1 METATRVRRLAF
13 FWVMG
18 IQACLAGQVQVKI
31 ASDRQITLGFDAE
44 AKILFYPQ
52 VHDLPGLTGE
62 GRTEV
67 LRSQYCLA
75 TFLKENPHYDVF
87 LEGER
92 DTGRLPLTEKEAKGI
107 ERGFP
112 GLALPGCMAELN
124 AWQQSVLIKWGS
136 PPLLFY
142 LGKLPRTHAA
152 TPENQDREALR
163 EVYERGQKVGKRI
176 DFSDPRSVE
185 LLMDVRERGAVENVN
200 KFLAANPTHK
210 VLLVYGMGHDF
221 RKYFHAEVYAEF
233 TGMEAFKSWEKS
245 RPAKEEGK
253 AETKEERKDSSA
265 PGTPSA
271 TGIDKLQGNQRT
283 RLMNAVTDQ
292 DLAKVQMLL
301 GAEAD
306 VRAKDKRGYNALLL
320 AALEGNEPIVEALL
334 NRLDPKDVMAPVTL
348 FKGEILCSYVDS
360 LMVLEEA
367 DEQEDRDPFRKSR
380 QKVIELL
387 RRFVKGLTPMNLFP
401 ETPQGMLGSL
411 ADGLP
416 PDL

>member
-1 METATRVRRLAF
+1 MEIATRFRRLAF
-13 FWVMG
+13 FWSMG
-18 IQACLAGQVQVKI
+18 TQVCLAGQVQVKI
-31 ASDRQITLGFDAE
+31 APDRQITLGFDSE

-52 VHDLPGLTGE
+52 VHDMPGLTGE

-67 LRSQYCLA
+67 VRSQYCLA
-75 TFLKENPHYDVF
+75 TFLKENPHYEVF

-92 DTGRLPLTEKEAKGI
+92 DTGRVPLSEKQAKGI
-107 ERGFP
+107 EGGFP
-112 GLALPGCMAELN
+112 GLALPGCMAEMN
-124 AWQQSVLIKWGS
+124 AWQQSILIKWGA

-152 TPENQDREALR
+152 TPERQDREALR

-176 DFSDPRSVE
+176 DFNDPRSVE

-200 KFLAANPTHK
+200 KFLAANPTLK

-221 RKYFHAEVYAEF
+221 RKYFSAEVYAEF
-233 TGMEAFKSWEKS
+233 TGMEAFKSWGMS
-245 RPAKEEGK
+245 RPAKEEEK
-253 AETKEERKDSSA
+253 AETKEERKDPRA
-265 PGTPSA
+265 PGIPFA

-292 DLAKVQMLL
+292 DLVMVQMLL
-301 GAEAD
+301 GAKAD
-306 VRAKDKRGYNALLL
+306 VRVKDNRGYNALLL
-320 AALEGNEPIVEALL
+320 AALEGNEPIVEELL
-334 NRLDPKDVMAPVTL
+334 IRLEPRDVMAPVTL
-348 FKGEILCSYVDS
+348 FKGEILCTYVDS

-367 DEQEDRDPFRKSR
+367 DELEERDPFRKSR
-380 QKVIELL
+380 KKVIELL
-387 RRFVKGLTPMNLFP
+387 RKFIKGLTPMNLFP
-401 ETPQGMLGSL
+401 ETPPGMLGNL